1 MRRATPASFYAG
13 EEEAEWHDRESDNG
27 GEKEN
32 IGIAE
37 HLSLRPVD
45 LIDPPH
51 GNIMR
56 HTRRISHRRQRPF
69 VTRDQLVERL
79 MERRGPLR
87 EIGLV
92 DLRPLDNHS
101 ARQGNSNRSEDISEH
116 RKKRRR
122 VTIQLAR

>member
-1 MRRATPASFYAG
+1 MRRATPAPFHAG

-37 HLSLRPVD
+37 HRGLRPVD
-45 LIDPPH
+45 LIDLSH
-51 GNIMR
+51 RNIMSR
-56 HTRRISHRRQRPF
+56 IRSISHRRQRPF
-69 VTRDQLVERL
+69 ITRDQLVERL

-92 DLRPLDNHS
+92 DLRPLDNHG

-122 VTIQLAR
+122 VTIQLPR

>member
-1 MRRATPASFYAG
+1 MRRATPAPFHAG

-37 HLSLRPVD
+37 HLGLRSGRPD
-45 LIDPPH
+45 RPSH

-56 HTRRISHRRQRPF
+56 RTRRISHRRQRPF

-92 DLRPLDNHS
+92 DLRPLDDHG

-116 RKKRRR
+116 RKQRRR
-122 VTIQLAR
+122 VTVQLAR